1 MASPDVCNLHS
12 IVRVVFFFLIF
23 ICVYRHIRE
32 EEQAPNYIGQT
43 YLNVQALGQGTETHS
58 EGYAVSS
65 PHFR

>member
-1 MASPDVCNLHS
+1 MASPDVCNLYS
-12 IVRVVFFFLIF
+12 IVRGFFLIF

-43 YLNVQALGQGTETHS
+43 YLNVQALGQGTETQS

>member
-1 MASPDVCNLHS
+1 MFAIYILLFVG
-12 IVRVVFFFLIF
+12 FFLIF

-43 YLNVQALGQGTETHS
+43 YLNVQALGQGTETQS